1 MNIFVIGNTG
11 AGKTTFIKQLIDK
24 HNKQPDND
32 YWTWE
37 NKYKMIEDSYDDKK
51 YLKDFY
57 NSPFQFAYPNEMF
70 YMLRSIQDLALV
82 NYGREAEHIIFDRS
96 ILDIYVFVEALN
108 KVGMLQDEE
117 DHKKYTIMKRYM
129 DLTLEL
135 FLREIDLVVFL
146 RSDFDSLIKNIN
158 KRGRNAE
165 VENLYQDDLHRLAM
179 QLNLEMDEFTR
190 MLKLKYRINVLT
202 FDNLSK
208 LNIDSVEYQKV
219 VDTVHLI
226 AESL

>member
-1 MNIFVIGNTG
+1 MN
-11 AGKTTFIKQLIDK
+11 L
-24 HNKQPDND
+24 
-32 YWTWE
+32 
-37 NKYKMIEDSYDDKK
+37 
-51 YLKDFY
+51 YL
-57 NSPFQFAYPNEMF
+57 
-70 YMLRSIQDLALV
+70 LV
-82 NYGREAEHIIFDRS
+82 
-96 ILDIYVFVEALN
+96 
-108 KVGMLQDEE
+108 
-117 DHKKYTIMKRYM
+117 
-129 DLTLEL
+129 EL